1 MDQAFFD
8 ALPAKM
14 KSYIHQGK
22 VADYIPALGLVPPE
36 KFGMAVSSVNGECH
50 QAGDAAEAFSL
61 QSISKI
67 FAVVM
72 AIRTLGD
79 EFWSHIRLKLTSSA
93 FNAISPIEASEGMPR
108 NPFTNGGA
116 IAITD
121 LLLSSNER
129 YLDDLR
135 TLSRQVTGNPD
146 IDFDPAVAASEL
158 KTAHRNTAIAEFLKS
173 YGVIKNKVRD
183 VLEAYCTQCSLA
195 MSCLDLSRALLF
207 LANNGTSPG
216 GGTQLL
222 TPLQCRRLNALMLM
236 FGTYEAAGDFVF
248 RVGLPGK
255 SGVGGGISAI
265 VPGELSIAVWS
276 PALDDYGTSVAGLKA
291 LEMLVETMDISIL

>member
-108 NPFTNGGA
+108 NPFTNGSA

-121 LLLSSNER
+121 LLLSSNDR

-173 YGVIKNKVRD
+173 YGVIKNKVRN

-207 LANNGTSPG
+207 LANNGTPPG
-216 GGTQLL
+216 GGPQLL